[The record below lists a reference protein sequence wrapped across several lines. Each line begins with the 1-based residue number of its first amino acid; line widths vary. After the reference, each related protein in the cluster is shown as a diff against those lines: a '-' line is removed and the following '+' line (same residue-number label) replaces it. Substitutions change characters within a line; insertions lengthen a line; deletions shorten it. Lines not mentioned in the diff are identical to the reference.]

1 MCRDKKENGAQSILA
16 KGAGDFFI
24 HNMSVEVMK
33 VFVIDY
39 LLP

>member
-1 MCRDKKENGAQSILA
+1 LA
-16 KGAGDFFI
+16 KGEGDFFI

-39 LLP
+39 